1 MFRFIEVPST
11 TQVHVIQRATPL
23 KSTSANGMQKV
34 FVCTHRSGGKGFLN
48 MRSNAAVSGIYSL
61 SGQKMTGDWVLENGL
76 LNLSKLRDG
85 VYIVR
90 FANKI
95 DP

>member
-1 MFRFIEVPST
+1 
-11 TQVHVIQRATPL
+11 
-23 KSTSANGMQKV
+23 
-34 FVCTHRSGGKGFLN
+34 